1 MIAKCEQKDIA
12 MCKIKRIPSE
22 PNLQVLLNTID
33 IKNTPLYFVHFE
45 WDWSVDQKTDINS
58 VNNFQIIKDILA
70 NLDGTGF
77 ICHDLDV
84 FLVIR
89 PKPHKEIRQIHKE
102 LAKKLEIST
111 EDFTMSVYDTKIQYD
126 KIQKMCKSKI
136 YDYNKTV
143 EKIPAEKPKQKK
155 NLTFS
160 PEALAHIPKKREKS
174 PAQILLVE
182 DDPFSRHLVKNLL
195 NSYCKVIEA
204 ETHIDAL
211 NAYVQY
217 APDLVF
223 LDIDLPESTGYD
235 IIKKLKE
242 YDPDAFVV
250 MLSGNAYMDNIKKS
264 LELGAHSFIAKP
276 FNKQSISDALKNCP
290 HLQGKI

>member
-1 MIAKCEQKDIA
+1 MIAKCKQKDTT

-22 PNLQVLLNTID
+22 PNLQVLLDTID

-45 WDWSVDQKTDINS
+45 WDWNVDQKTDINT
-58 VNNFQIIKDILA
+58 VNNFQILKQMLA
-70 NLDGTGF
+70 DLDGTGF
-77 ICHDLDV
+77 ICHDLDI

-89 PKPHKEIRQIHKE
+89 PETHKKIRQIHKE

-111 EDFTMSVYDTKIQYD
+111 EDFTVNVYDTKIQYE
-126 KIQKMCKSKI
+126 KIQQMCKIKI
-136 YDYNKTV
+136 YDYKKTL
-143 EKIPAEKPKQKK
+143 EKIPAEKPKQKQI
-155 NLTFS
+155 LTFT
-160 PEALAHIPKKREKS
+160 PEELAHIPKKREKN
-174 PAQILLVE
+174 PAQVLLVE
-182 DDPFSRHLVKNLL
+182 DDPFSRHLVKSLL
-195 NSYCKVIEA
+195 SSSFKVIEA

-223 LDIDLPESTGYD
+223 LDIDLPESTGHD
-235 IIKKLKE
+235 VIKKLKE